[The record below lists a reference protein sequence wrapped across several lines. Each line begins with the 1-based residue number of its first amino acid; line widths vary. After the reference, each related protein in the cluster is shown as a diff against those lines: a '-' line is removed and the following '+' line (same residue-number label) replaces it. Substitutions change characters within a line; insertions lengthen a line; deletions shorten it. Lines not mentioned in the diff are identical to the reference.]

1 MNLHTFLRYCIIAVL
16 ISMLYSCSTD
26 EESINAPST
35 SISITNIELTV
46 PENPSQNEV
55 LGSIVVSTSNGLETP
70 ELSIVNQSAQGAV
83 TIDGNNLIVN
93 DVELFEFERNREITG
108 QIEAR
113 IGDDRSIGD
122 FSISLTSVNF
132 VTTWLTTSSNE
143 SITIYTDPNLNYN
156 YTVEWGDGTMESSV
170 SSDATHSYAS
180 PGTYPVTIS
189 GTFPA
194 ITNQANS
201 NNASKLRTIEN
212 WGDIS
217 WQSMSFAFANCN
229 NLIST
234 AADIPDL
241 SSVESMN
248 SMFMGASSYNGEIGA
263 WDVSNVSNINS
274 MFFDASSFD
283 GDISDWD
290 VSNVTDMALLFL
302 RANSFN
308 QDLSEWDVSG
318 ATNFQSVFSGAS
330 SFDQDISNWDVSNA
344 TDFSV
349 MFKDAFAFNQDL
361 GSWNVVSAIDMTEM
375 FKDASI
381 FNQDL
386 SGWPTAN
393 VRSCSDFGFG
403 TPLPT
408 EYFPV
413 AGECDYSNTK

>member
-1 MNLHTFLRYCIIAVL
+1 M
-16 ISMLYSCSTD
+16 
-26 EESINAPST
+26 
-35 SISITNIELTV
+35 
-46 PENPSQNEV
+46 
-55 LGSIVVSTSNGLETP
+55 STSNGLETP
-70 ELSIVNQSAQGAV
+70 ELSIVNQSAEGAV
-83 TIDGNNLIVN
+83 TIDGNNLVVN
-93 DVELFEFERNREITG
+93 DVELFDFERNREITG

-156 YTVEWGDGTMESSV
+156 YTVEWGDGTMDSSV

-194 ITNQANS
+194 IINQANS

-234 AADIPDL
+234 AEDIPDL
-241 SSVESMN
+241 SSAESMN

-274 MFFDASSFD
+274 MFFDASSFC
-283 GDISDWD
+283 
-290 VSNVTDMALLFL
+290 LLYTSPSP
-302 RANSFN
+302 RDAT
-308 QDLSEWDVSG
+308 LSRMP
-318 ATNFQSVFSGAS
+318 S
-330 SFDQDISNWDVSNA
+330 SA
-344 TDFSV
+344 
-349 MFKDAFAFNQDL
+349 
-361 GSWNVVSAIDMTEM
+361 
-375 FKDASI
+375 
-381 FNQDL
+381 
-386 SGWPTAN
+386 
-393 VRSCSDFGFG
+393 
-403 TPLPT
+403 
-408 EYFPV
+408 
-413 AGECDYSNTK
+413 